1 MRQKKE
7 GCNHL
12 QEQHR
17 EGQVTGRRRRRDRK
31 RNRSD
36 KEFMVHSHTGTKIER
51 RNRHCKARNAGKAL
65 WDWESFCITGK
76 GRKKEGE

>member
-1 MRQKKE
+1 MQKQLIVRYTERKKRLKMRQRKE
-7 GCNHL
+7 VCNNL

-36 KEFMVHSHTGTKIER
+36 KEFMVHNHRGTKIER
-51 RNRHCKARNAGKAL
+51 SNRDCKVRKVGKAL
-65 WDWESFCITGK
+65 
-76 GRKKEGE
+76 